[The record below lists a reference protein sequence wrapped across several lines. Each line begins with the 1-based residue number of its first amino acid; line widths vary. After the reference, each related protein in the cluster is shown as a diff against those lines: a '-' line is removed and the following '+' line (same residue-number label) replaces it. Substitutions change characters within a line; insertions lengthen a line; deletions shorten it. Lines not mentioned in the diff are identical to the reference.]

1 MVNPELIVLV
11 LYKYGLLK
19 CERRHSVCVC
29 VGIAR
34 KLCKGLVSLGLD
46 TAAYKFR
53 SIVHEVGKVA

>member
-1 MVNPELIVLV
+1 MLV

-19 CERRHSVCVC
+19 CERRHSVC